1 MRSRLSESRRGG
13 LRMAALAAVWLGAI
27 GSMAAP
33 SGSTTRDRAA
43 LKVLQ
48 QECFACHGD
57 AKRKGGL
64 SLSSREALLQGGDE
78 GPAGIPGKP
87 DQSRL
92 LTLVQ
97 PGADP
102 HMPPK
107 KQLDPEQIRLLRDW
121 IRAGMTWD
129 QAFLDEEDAPEPV
142 TLIPLP
148 PGLAPALGVA
158 ISPEGNRVAVGQ
170 GTALTV
176 QDLARTNGPVFVQTE
191 AHSEGIES
199 VAWSPDGRTLVTGG
213 FRRVRFWNA
222 DTGSPRG
229 DWTNGLVGRIR
240 DLAFAPDGVMVAV
253 ADGVEG
259 RAGRVRL
266 IPWQEPS
273 RNPVS
278 WKAHA
283 DAVFDL
289 EFSSDGSRLVT
300 AGGDHR
306 VRVWNPA
313 TREEVATL
321 EGHTAQ
327 VFSAAFN
334 TNATQVVS
342 GGADR
347 QIKVWDIATREKL
360 VTLGN
365 PASGISGVAWPADS
379 STVFTVSESG
389 AVHRYT
395 QLKSHSGEQSSAT
408 ADEKS
413 LGTLPSGVVR
423 LSASTNGTRIAVG
436 GQDGSVR
443 VWDREGQL
451 LGSWTGISNRPVAPS
466 TPNLTRH
473 SPKPAQAKSSVSR
486 VTLRSSDVI
495 ALSVEPAEIALTGD
509 APSQGVVVTATLR
522 DGFEVDV
529 TPGARISVGRGAP
542 VRIES
547 TGRIVAVRP
556 GQGTVTVRAGG
567 QEVVVPV
574 TVRDSAAERPVPGF
588 VRDILPA
595 LSEAGCLSGGCH
607 SKPEGQNG
615 FKLTVFSYDPKADYE
630 EIVREGRQRRMFPAA
645 PDQSLLLRKALGLV
659 PHEGGRRFE
668 LGSETH
674 QLLERWIRAGMP
686 FAAPTEPVFEG
697 LTLHPS
703 ERRYRR
709 GATQTF
715 LVTALYSDGS
725 RRDVTALTTLES
737 NDPERVRVDG
747 PGRVTVGTLGGGEAV
762 VVARYMGRVAASQ
775 VLVPAE
781 TVFPPER
788 YAALPRNNFI
798 DDQAYVR
805 FQRLGLLPSNLCTD
819 VEFLRRSTL
828 DTVGRLPTPDEVREF
843 LGDPAPD
850 KRSRWITRLL
860 DHPAYGDYWANKW
873 ADLLR
878 PNPDRVGVKSVFT
891 LDQWLREQF
900 RDNRPYDAFVRD
912 LLQAEGSNHRN
923 GPAVVYRD
931 RREPA
936 ELTTMFSQLFLGTR
950 MECAKCHHHPNEK
963 WGQEDFYQLAAFFGP
978 VKQKGAGLSPPI
990 SAGIESFY
998 YAAGGE
1004 VRHPVTGVVMTPRPP
1019 DGPDL
1024 GAGSGDPR
1032 DRLAGW
1038 LLDPKNPFF
1047 AKAAVNRVWANFFG
1061 RGLVHP
1067 VDDFRTSNPCVH
1079 PELLDALAADFA
1091 AHGYDFKHLIRVIL
1105 ESRLYQLS
1113 SAPNETNLTD
1123 TRRFSRGYRR
1133 RLPAEVLMDAVR
1145 DVTGVSDTLAAMPEG
1160 SRAMQAWNYKIG
1172 SHFLDAFGR
1181 PNSSSDCP
1189 CERDLQLSV
1198 VQSLHLMNSQSVQSK
1213 LSDPKG
1219 RVRQLTSGDRPAPEI
1234 VSALYLAA
1242 LGRDPS
1248 ASELSI
1254 ALKAFEAPGATR
1266 ETASE
1271 DLLWALLNSPEF
1283 VFNH

>member
-1 MRSRLSESRRGG
+1 MGFRPSESPRRV
-13 LRMAALAAVWLGAI
+13 LLMAALATMWLGAC

-33 SGSTTRDRAA
+33 VGSSVRDRAA

-48 QECFACHGD
+48 QECFACHAD

-64 SLSSREALLQGGDE
+64 SLSSRESILQGGDE
-78 GPAGIPGKP
+78 GPAGVPGKP

-92 LTLVQ
+92 LMLVQ
-97 PGADP
+97 PGAEP

-107 KQLDPEQIRLLRDW
+107 KQLDPGQVRLLRDW
-121 IRAGMTWD
+121 IRSGMTWD
-129 QAFLDEEDAPEPV
+129 QGFLDEEDAPEPV
-142 TLIPLP
+142 TLVPLP
-148 PGLAPALGVA
+148 PGFSPALGVA
-158 ISPEGNRVAVGQ
+158 VSPQGDRVAMGQ
-170 GTALTV
+170 GAVLTV
-176 QDLARTNGPVFVQTE
+176 RDLAQTNGPVFVQAE
-191 AHSEGIES
+191 AHPEGIES
-199 VAWSPDGRTLVTGG
+199 VAWSPDGKTLVTGG
-213 FRRVRFWNA
+213 FRRVRFW
-222 DTGSPRG
+222 DPETGSPRG

-240 DLAFAPDGVMVAV
+240 ALAFAPDGLTLAV

-266 IPWQEPS
+266 VPWQEPT
-273 RNPVS
+273 RRPIS

-289 EFSSDGSRLVT
+289 EFSADGSRLVS

-327 VFSAAFN
+327 VFAAAFN

-365 PASGISGVAWPADS
+365 PASGVPGVVWPADS
-379 STVFTVSESG
+379 SAVFTASESG

-408 ADEKS
+408 ADEKH
-413 LGTLPSGVVR
+413 LGDLASGAVC
-423 LSASTNGTRIAVG
+423 LSASTNGARIAAG

-443 VWDREGQL
+443 VWDRDGKL
-451 LGSWTGISNRPVAPS
+451 LASWSGISNLPTASPLPALMS
-466 TPNLTRH
+466 G
-473 SPKPAQAKSSVSR
+473 SPKRTRPKASVSR
-486 VTLRSSDVI
+486 ASWKSSDVNI
-495 ALSVEPAEIALTGD
+495 LSVEPSEIVLTGD
-509 APSQGVVVTATLR
+509 SPSQGVVVTAMLR
-522 DGFEVDV
+522 DGFEVDA
-529 TPGARISVGRGAP
+529 TPGARFSVGRGAP
-542 VRIES
+542 VRVEPS
-547 TGRIVAVRP
+547 GRIVAVHP

-567 QEVVVPV
+567 REVAVPV
-574 TVRDSAAERPVPGF
+574 TVRDSVAERPVPGF
-588 VRDILPA
+588 VRDVLPA
-595 LSEAGCLSGGCH
+595 LSEAGCMSGGCH
-607 SKPEGQNG
+607 AKPEGQNG
-615 FKLTVFSYDPKADYE
+615 FKLTVFSYDPKADHE
-630 EIVREGRQRRMFPAA
+630 ELVREGRQRRVYPAA

-668 LGSETH
+668 VGSETH
-674 QLLERWIRAGMP
+674 QLLERWIREGMP
-686 FAAPTEPVFEG
+686 FAAPTEPVLEG
-697 LTLHPS
+697 LTVHPS

-715 LVTALYSDGS
+715 LVTARYSDGS

-747 PGRVTVGTLGGGEAV
+747 PGRVTVGTLGGEAV

-798 DDQAYVR
+798 DDHAYAR
-805 FQRLGLLPSNLCTD
+805 FQRLGLLPSDLCTD
-819 VEFLRRSTL
+819 AEFLRRSKL
-828 DTVGRLPTPDEVREF
+828 DAVGLLPTPEEVQEF
-843 LGDPAPD
+843 LADPAPD
-850 KRSRWITRLL
+850 KRSRWITQLL

-1004 VRHPVTGVVMTPRPP
+1004 VRHPVTGAVMTPRPP

-1032 DRLAGW
+1032 DRLAKW

-1091 AHGYDFKHLIRVIL
+1091 VHGYNFKHLIRVIL

-1113 SAPNETNLTD
+1113 TAPNETNLTD

-1145 DVTGVSDTLAAMPEG
+1145 DVTGVPDTLAAMPEG
-1160 SRAMQAWNYKIG
+1160 SRAMQAWSYKIG

-1213 LSDPKG
+1213 LTDPKG
-1219 RVRQLTSGDRPAPEI
+1219 RVRQLTAGDRQPPEI
-1234 VSALYLAA
+1234 VSALYLTA
-1242 LGRDPS
+1242 LGREPS
-1248 ASELSI
+1248 ALELSI
-1254 ALKAFEAPGATR
+1254 GLKAFTAPGATR

>member
-1 MRSRLSESRRGG
+1 MRSRPSETRHGV
-13 LRMAALAAVWLGAI
+13 LLVAAVAWAWLGALDLPA
-27 GSMAAP
+27 GSP
-33 SGSTTRDRAA
+33 GSSVRTRAA

-64 SLSSREALLQGGDE
+64 SLSSRESILQGGDE
-78 GPAGIPGKP
+78 GPAGVPGKP

-107 KQLDPEQIRLLRDW
+107 KQLDPDQLRLLRDW
-121 IRAGMTWD
+121 IRSGMPWD

-142 TLIPLP
+142 TLSPLP

-158 ISPEGNRVAVGQ
+158 LSPQGDRVAVGQ
-170 GTALTV
+170 GALLTLH
-176 QDLARTNGPVFVQTE
+176 DLTRTNGPVFVQPE
-191 AHSEGIES
+191 AHPEGIQS
-199 VAWSPDGRTLVTGG
+199 VTWSPDGKIVATGG
-213 FRRVRFWNA
+213 FRRIRFWDA
-222 DTGSPRG
+222 DTGNPHG
-229 DWTNGLVGRIR
+229 EWTNGLVGRIQA
-240 DLAFAPDGVMVAV
+240 LAFAPDGGTLAV

-266 IPWQEPS
+266 IAWQDPS
-273 RNPVS
+273 RRPVS

-289 EFSSDGSRLVT
+289 EFSADGSRLVT

-313 TREEVATL
+313 TREEVASL

-327 VFSAAFN
+327 VFAAAFN

-365 PASGISGVAWPADS
+365 PASGVPGVAWPADS
-379 STVFTVSESG
+379 STVFTASESG

-408 ADEKS
+408 ADEKH
-413 LGTLPSGVVR
+413 LGDLAGGAVC
-423 LSASTNGTRIAVG
+423 LSASTNGARIAVG

-443 VWDREGQL
+443 VWDREGKL
-451 LGSWTGISNRPVAPS
+451 LGSWSGVSNRPSASVGLS
-466 TPNLTRH
+466 LGRG
-473 SPKPAQAKSSVSR
+473 SSKPPRAKASANQGALKSSNVVS
-486 VTLRSSDVI
+486 VQ
-495 ALSVEPAEIALTGD
+495 VEPAEIVLTGD
-509 APSQGVVVTATLR
+509 AASQGVVVTATLR
-522 DGFEVDV
+522 DGFEVDA
-529 TPGARISVGRGAP
+529 TPRARFSVGRGSP
-542 VRIES
+542 VRIEP
-547 TGRIVAVRP
+547 TGRIVAVHP
-556 GQGTVTVRAGG
+556 GQGSVTVRAAGR
-567 QEVVVPV
+567 EVEVPV
-574 TVRDSAAERPVPGF
+574 TVRDSLADRPVPGF
-588 VRDILPA
+588 VRDVLPA
-595 LSEAGCLSGGCH
+595 LSQAGCLSGGCH

-615 FKLTVFSYDPKADYE
+615 FKLTVFSYDPRADHE
-630 EIVREGRQRRMFPAA
+630 EIVREGRQRRVFPAA

-659 PHEGGRRFE
+659 PHEGGRRFAV
-668 LGSETH
+668 GSETH

-686 FAAPTEPVFEG
+686 FAAPSEPVLEEVTIF
-697 LTLHPS
+697 PS

-709 GATQTF
+709 GASQTF
-715 LVTALYSDGS
+715 LVMARYSDGS
-725 RRDVTALTTLES
+725 RRDVTALTALES
-737 NDPERVRVDG
+737 NDPETVRIDG
-747 PGRVTVGTLGGGEAV
+747 PGRATVGALGGEAV
-762 VVARYMGRVAASQ
+762 VVARYMGRVAAAQ
-775 VLVPAE
+775 VLVPSE

-798 DDQAYVR
+798 DDHAYGR
-805 FQRLGLLPSNLCTD
+805 FQRLGLLPSDLCTD
-819 VEFLRRSTL
+819 AEFLRRSKL
-828 DTVGRLPTPDEVREF
+828 DAVGLLPTPEEVREF
-843 LGDPAPD
+843 LADPAPD

-912 LLQAEGSNHRN
+912 VLQAEGSNHRN

-950 MECAKCHHHPNEK
+950 LECAKCHHHPNEK

-1004 VRHPVTGVVMTPRPP
+1004 VRHPVTGAVMTPRPP

-1024 GAGSGDPR
+1024 AKGAGDPR

-1067 VDDFRTSNPCVH
+1067 VDDFRTSNPCVQ
-1079 PELLDALAADFA
+1079 PELLEALAADFA
-1091 AHGYDFKHLIRVIL
+1091 SHGYDFKHLIRVIL

-1113 SAPNETNLTD
+1113 TVPNETNLTD

-1145 DVTGVSDTLAAMPEG
+1145 DVTGVSDALSAMPEG
-1160 SRAMQAWNYKIG
+1160 SRAMQAWSYKIG

-1198 VQSLHLMNSQSVQSK
+1198 VQSLHLMNSQTVQSK

-1219 RVRQLTSGDRPAPEI
+1219 RVRQLTAGERPPREI
-1234 VSALYLAA
+1234 VVALYLAA
-1242 LGRDPS
+1242 LGREPG

-1254 ALKAFEAPGATR
+1254 ALKAFEASGATR